1 MKEHVIINRDRTIT
15 VPDSLKKIGIQ
26 YDHNVNTITFDCPRY
41 PDEKPSVDMSQMQI
55 FINYLLHDK
64 TKGSSLAENVVIDEN
79 DDTIIHFD
87 WIITKAVTPVS
98 GPLFTLVCI
107 KDVDNEGHELYH
119 WNSDLIQK
127 FTVGDGMENIEYIAD
142 MNPDLITQL
151 LVRMDAVDIR
161 TSVNAM
167 QEYTNNSV
175 NKYLDNHSP
184 IPTDDQA
191 NAGVRSY
198 MEVSGQIHVDDYLN
212 RNPLLLDES
221 LTDHTKAAPADKL
234 GELKDDL
241 VLNNEKLVSLQ
252 DNISNLQDYV
262 SNVHKAITWSE
273 VAKSVQTKL
282 ADDMFAIGDE
292 FSSIWT
298 DTITGKTYDNPLRV
312 NHFENVELENGDIV
326 PGMWLQTHYA
336 QLKGVQFSHQR
347 AFLACPDG
355 LEAGTYYF
363 TIESKWGNNVL
374 AGDIVCF
381 TTTINIPSG
390 GRVSGCYGAPDQ
402 VKANWRIYT
411 YSADGKTIL
420 ETIIPTFEAAG
431 TDLGIQKHNT
441 RNGNL
446 NSTQEMAYGWNRW
459 KTSAIRQYLNSDKP
473 KGEWWVSQD
482 EWDIAPD
489 QLSSLDGYLC
499 GMEPELLEVML
510 KIKVVTYANTVNDGG
525 EADITYDKVIL
536 PSLEQ
541 MYITQQI
548 AGEGESHAYYK
559 ELRGT
564 DTKFPWYQ
572 NMPEL
577 VHYAIENHTSAQFV
591 RLRSAYRGYAYNAW
605 GVYSNGSV
613 LSYASDVYRFAPLV
627 LIGTNPTISA
637 PTDAE

>member
-1 MKEHVIINRDRTIT
+1 MKEHVIINRNRTIT

-98 GPLFTLVCI
+98 GPLSTLVCI

-151 LVRMDAVDIR
+151 LVRMDDVDFR
-161 TSVNAM
+161 TSPKVL
-167 QEYTNNSV
+167 QEYV
-175 NKYLDNHSP
+175 NEYMTENPPRPSDEQVKKGISE
-184 IPTDDQA
+184 
-191 NAGVRSY
+191 NAEMIQKS
-198 MEVSGQIHVDDYLN
+198 VDDFLN
-212 RNPLLLDES
+212 RNPLQLDPT
-221 LTDHTKAAPADKL
+221 LTDETKAAPANAVGKINDNL
-234 GELKDDL
+234 NILNDDFYNLK
-241 VLNNEKLVSLQ
+241 NYIIETSRPT
-252 DNISNLQDYV
+252 
-262 SNVHKAITWSE
+262 TWDE
-273 VAKSVQTKL
+273 VAKAVATKL
-282 ADDMFAIGDE
+282 APKMYAIGDE
-292 FSSIWT
+292 FTSIWK
-298 DTITGKTYDNPLRV
+298 DTVANAEYDNPLRI
-312 NHFENVELENGDIV
+312 NHFENVELEDGTLV

-355 LEAGTYYF
+355 LEVGTYYF

-420 ETIIPTFEAAG
+420 ETITPTFEAAG

-489 QLSSLDGYLC
+489 QLSNVDGYLC
-499 GMEPELLEVML
+499 GIEPELLEVML
-510 KIKVVTYANTVNDGG
+510 KVKVITYTNTVNDGG

-577 VHYAIENHTSAQFV
+577 VHYAIENHTSAQSV
-591 RLRSAYRGYAYNAW
+591 RLRSAHRGNAYNAW
-605 GVYSNGSV
+605 YVLSNGYVSYY
-613 LSYASDVYRFAPLV
+613 YASFAGRFAPLV